1 MYCGEKQV
9 NPISPTVV
17 QVVEFLTALFHQGLG
32 YSALNSARSALSTS
46 IVCDGVPVGQHP
58 LVVRLLKGVFQ
69 LRPALPRNEVTWDP
83 DIVLSYLKHLSP
95 VKTISLKMLS
105 LKLVTLLAL
114 LSGHRAQT
122 LHLLDVKNMSIS
134 KNSAKFRFGDLL
146 KQSRPGKHQ
155 AELSL
160 KAYAP
165 DRRLCIVTVLQEYL
179 TRTREIRKHSQLFI
193 SFIQPHTAVSKSTIS
208 RWLKQTLSTAGVDMS
223 VFTPH
228 STRAA
233 STSAASR
240 AKIPIDSILQTA
252 GWSRTVFLNL
262 FCLATQNV
270 GL

>member
-1 MYCGEKQV
+1 M
-9 NPISPTVV
+9 
-17 QVVEFLTALFHQGLG
+17 VEFLTALFHQGLG

-179 TRTREIRKHSQLFI
+179 RRTREIRKHSQLFI

-208 RWLKQTLSTAGVDMS
+208 RWLKQTLSTAGW
-223 VFTPH
+223 TCPCLPH
-228 STRAA
+228 IAPEPLAQVPPAELRFPLTQFYRQRDGLEQCFSTFF
-233 STSAASR
+233 ASR
-240 AKIPIDSILQTA
+240 PKMSDC
-252 GWSRTVFLNL
+252 NL
-262 FCLATQNV
+262 SATPAS
-270 GL
+270 